1 MGKQVKVGGGE
12 SKNRLKCTQEFHT
25 CWQMSFRYWR
35 KTDYSKNSVE
45 QLVSILKQKWAGGC
59 LPSPDSKSNSSW
71 IRALTKEPIS
81 PRGTRRNHG
90 GMRGRVRLFLAIS
103 GWRGQ
108 PWQQHGS
115 GQTWP
120 LSWWKCL
127 HHEVDKRHESLRFFW
142 DSQLLSMS
150 QRHSTNKFTQ
160 HK

>member
-12 SKNRLKCTQEFHT
+12 SKNRLKRSQEFHT
-25 CWQMSFRYWR
+25 CWQMCFRYWR
-35 KTDYSKNSVE
+35 KTVYSKNSVE

-108 PWQQHGS
+108 SWQQHGS
-115 GQTWP
+115 GQTWG
-120 LSWWKCL
+120 S
-127 HHEVDKRHESLRFFW
+127 
-142 DSQLLSMS
+142 SMA
-150 QRHSTNKFTQ
+150 QARLDLCPDGNAYTMKSTNATNPCVSSGTASC
-160 HK
+160 